1 MYHIVQDK
9 RAIRSAEK
17 VIQSL
22 EETLINTSISD
33 ISVSRLCTQCRISR
47 ATYYRVFDNL
57 TDVLAY
63 RCDRILDMVSDKLRQ
78 RPDMSPREISVF
90 VLESWMK
97 HAVLMKALVEGH
109 YMQILYRSHIN
120 HLDIFRSLFRQA
132 EDMDEKTL
140 DFQIQF
146 LSLLLPGCL
155 IIWQRNGKK
164 ETAEEIQEQITK
176 SCCMLSRIL

>member
-47 ATYYRVFDNL
+47 ATFYRLFDNL

-63 RCDRILDMVSDKLRQ
+63 RCLK
-78 RPDMSPREISVF
+78 
-90 VLESWMK
+90 
-97 HAVLMKALVEGH
+97 G
-109 YMQILYRSHIN
+109 
-120 HLDIFRSLFRQA
+120 
-132 EDMDEKTL
+132 
-140 DFQIQF
+140 
-146 LSLLLPGCL
+146 
-155 IIWQRNGKK
+155 
-164 ETAEEIQEQITK
+164 
-176 SCCMLSRIL
+176 